1 MNYKDWK
8 ETMLSEDGE
17 FVYLSDE
24 IKKEQYNSYLIR
36 EKEDK
41 PMFELWKDVYI
52 GKYTFYCGFFT
63 KGDFRLGI
71 SIGNECSSVDL
82 LIFTFGFMK

>member
-1 MNYKDWK
+1 
-8 ETMLSEDGE
+8 
-17 FVYLSDE
+17 
-24 IKKEQYNSYLIR
+24 
-36 EKEDK
+36 
-41 PMFELWKDVYI
+41 MFELWKDVYI